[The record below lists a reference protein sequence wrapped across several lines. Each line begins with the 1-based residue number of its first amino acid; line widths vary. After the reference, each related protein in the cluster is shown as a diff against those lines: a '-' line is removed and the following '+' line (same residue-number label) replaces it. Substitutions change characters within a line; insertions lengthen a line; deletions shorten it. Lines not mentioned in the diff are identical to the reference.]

1 MSGLQPVIPFSSGR
15 RPVNVAGTALSDVKQ
30 SYLLNPTPPTPRA
43 AALATT
49 ATASSVPSAAA
60 AFASASA
67 SAENDPTFANRS
79 SAPPSRASGAA
90 ASSLLSPDRASTSTA
105 TASSAAP
112 NQTADG
118 LFEISAERLASIR
131 AQVQRGAREAGE
143 RFRIHVHTQTD
154 TTDPT
159 FVEMLQRKVDLLEQV
174 CRSDSQVLQLDSQLP
189 RLFFRTLSVK
199 ISCI

>member
-1 MSGLQPVIPFSSGR
+1 MSGLQPVIPFSAGR

-43 AALATT
+43 AALAST
-49 ATASSVPSAAA
+49 AAAASSVPSASA

-67 SAENDPTFANRS
+67 SAENDPAFANRS
-79 SAPPSRASGAA
+79 SATPRSTGAA
-90 ASSLLSPDRASTSTA
+90 ASTLPSPDRTSS
-105 TASSAAP
+105 SSAAP

-143 RFRIHVHTQTD
+143 RFRIHVHTQTEA
-154 TTDPT
+154 TDPT
-159 FVEMLQRKVDLLEQV
+159 FVETLQRKVDLLEQV
-174 CRSDSQVLQLDSQLP
+174 WP
-189 RLFFRTLSVK
+189 IRT
-199 ISCI
+199 